1 MGQRSAEPNAAV
13 EEAPSCTIDHPLFRE
28 ARLLNDKQ
36 GEYIQ
41 IAVPVINENEI
52 ASWEKRFRPLI
63 AHESLLLPLSYE
75 FKKTELCGAN
85 GVCKVPTPT
94 LRSDTIIIPS
104 CSGIRSTAEQ

>member
-1 MGQRSAEPNAAV
+1 MGQRSAEPAAS
-13 EEAPSCTIDHPLFRE
+13 EEAQSCVIDHPLFRE

-85 GVCKVPTPT
+85 GVCKVQSATR
-94 LRSDTIIIPS
+94 RSDTITIPS
-104 CSGIRSTAEQ
+104 CSRIRYTAGR